1 MSAPFSKHVR
11 ARRLAVLTGGLALLL
26 CGGGCATSQ
35 KQKHPTLLDIQ
46 QTDDQKILAKAAYA
60 NPDPQVRLAAV
71 KKISNEEFLAKAI
84 ILEHKK
90 GDPVK
95 REQHIIFNYTAG
107 TKDVPWDEGG
117 PAMTPAGQ
125 EAQLKVTSD
134 WLKYWHV
141 IKDEKREVM
150 SSTRITMEQAL
161 SPQFFAYERA
171 GGQHPLLPFEDIAFA
186 VKPASRAALEK
197 VTNPNLLAKIVL
209 NLQQE
214 DWIGPETSI
223 RVAGNV
229 TTTTYS
235 WTEAYILSRIKRLH
249 YDRWLSKKIIDKISD
264 QGAIARIAESSASS
278 SVRKMALDKI
288 TDEIFIAGVA
298 KNTRLASVFLAQN
311 TGFFDIDN
319 TDTALLAVGRL
330 KNQTFIA
337 DVAKSTRTNIRVR
350 QAAVQ
355 KITDR
360 EPLQEL
366 LLQPKLKREVRAA
379 VEARLQA
386 LAGQ

>member
-1 MSAPFSKHVR
+1 MSVPCSKRMR

-26 CGGGCATSQ
+26 YGGGCATSQ

-46 QTDDQKILAKAAYA
+46 QTDNQKILAKAAYA

-71 KKISNEEFLAKAI
+71 KKISNEDILTKAV

-90 GDPVK
+90 GAPIK
-95 REQHIIFNYTAG
+95 KEQEIIFNYTVG
-107 TKDVPWDEGG
+107 TKDVAWDEGG
-117 PAMTPAGQ
+117 PAVTPAG
-125 EAQLKVTSD
+125 EDAQLKLVISD
-134 WLKYWHV
+134 WEKYWY
-141 IKDEKREVM
+141 ITKDAGGLH
-150 SSTRITMEQAL
+150 STHITMEQAL
-161 SPQFFAYERA
+161 SPAFFAYERA
-171 GGQHPLLPFEDIAFA
+171 GGSSRLPFADIAF
-186 VKPASRAALEK
+186 VIKPASEAALEK

-209 NLQQE
+209 NLLQE
-214 DWIGPETSI
+214 DRVGPEISI
-223 RVAGNV
+223 RVAGGV
-229 TTTTYS
+229 TTTKFS
-235 WTEAYILSRIKRLH
+235 WTEAHILSRIKRLH
-249 YDRWLSKKIIDKISD
+249 YDLWLSKKIIDKISD

-337 DVAKSTRTNIRVR
+337 DVAKNTRTNVRVR

-366 LLQPKLKREVRAA
+366 LQQPKLKREVRAT
-379 VEARLQA
+379 VEERLKA